1 MKILHIIVGVG
12 NGGAENTLLKVCSSN
27 NSQFSHEVISLTRNS
42 ELLSNFK
49 KKGIKVTF
57 LNFKKRSLNILQLY
71 KLFKLI
77 KLINSK
83 YICSWMY
90 HACFLTILI
99 NFFFKK
105 KKIIWLIRHG
115 KLHKKHSKNTTIL
128 IKSVMKFYSNLPKAI
143 LYCSK
148 FSKNIHEYFGII
160 NPISKIIPNG
170 VDVGKFKF
178 NLIARNKLRRKFKI
192 PKNYFTIGVV
202 GRNNPQKNHKQL
214 FRILGNIKIS
224 KLKIA
229 VVLIGKDV
237 NKFKSIANVNNQNHK
252 FIFLKEIKD
261 IHNYYSMFDINLSL
275 STYGESFPNV
285 LIEGM
290 SCKIPTIASNIADN
304 KLIIKNKYLMFGRN
318 NDNELINKLL
328 FIFKINRNKLIKLKE
343 LSRKNVIDNYSL
355 KKMEKNYELFFKKIF
370 N

>member
-1 MKILHIIVGVG
+1 
-12 NGGAENTLLKVCSSN
+12 
-27 NSQFSHEVISLTRNS
+27 
-42 ELLSNFK
+42 
-49 KKGIKVTF
+49 
-57 LNFKKRSLNILQLY
+57 
-71 KLFKLI
+71 
-77 KLINSK
+77 
-83 YICSWMY
+83 MY

-99 NFFFKK
+99 NFFFKN

-115 KLHKKHSKNTTIL
+115 TLNKKYSKNTTIL
-128 IKSVMKFYSNLPKAI
+128 IKSIMKLFSNIPKAI

-148 FSKNIHEYFGII
+148 FSKNIHENYGL
-160 NPISKIIPNG
+160 NNSISKIIPNG

-178 NLIARNKLRRKFKI
+178 NSIARNKLRRKFKI
-192 PKNYFTIGVV
+192 LKDYFIIGVV

-214 FRILGNIKIS
+214 FRILSNSKLN

-237 NKFKSIANVNNQNHK
+237 KKFKSNTKLNNQNHT
-252 FIFLKEIKD
+252 FIFLKETKD
-261 IHNYYSMFDINLSL
+261 IHNYYSMFDLNLSL

-304 KLIIKNKYLMFGRN
+304 KLIIKNKYLIFGQN
-318 NDNELINKLL
+318 NDNELINKII

-343 LSRKNVIDNYSL
+343 LSRKNIIDNYSL
-355 KKMEKNYELFFKKIF
+355 KKMEKNYELFFKRIF

>member
-1 MKILHIIVGVG
+1 M
-12 NGGAENTLLKVCSSN
+12 
-27 NSQFSHEVISLTRNS
+27 
-42 ELLSNFK
+42 
-49 KKGIKVTF
+49 
-57 LNFKKRSLNILQLY
+57 
-71 KLFKLI
+71 
-77 KLINSK
+77 
-83 YICSWMY
+83 
-90 HACFLTILI
+90 
-99 NFFFKK
+99 
-105 KKIIWLIRHG
+105 
-115 KLHKKHSKNTTIL
+115 
-128 IKSVMKFYSNLPKAI
+128 
-143 LYCSK
+143 
-148 FSKNIHEYFGII
+148 
-160 NPISKIIPNG
+160 
-170 VDVGKFKF
+170 
-178 NLIARNKLRRKFKI
+178 
-192 PKNYFTIGVV
+192 V

-318 NDNELINKLL
+318 NDNELINKIL

-355 KKMEKNYELFFKKIF
+355 KKWKKIMSF
-370 N
+370 F